1 MAPDAAADPS
11 QPPATHRIAAQ
22 RSAWHQS
29 NQIKSNES
37 QSAHCMLSL
46 THNTVCE

>member
-11 QPPATHRIAAQ
+11 ESTATQRIAAH
-22 RSAWHQS
+22 RI
-29 NQIKSNES
+29 NQTKSNES

-46 THNTVCE
+46 TLTHNTVCE

>member
-11 QPPATHRIAAQ
+11 KPPATQPIAAQ
-22 RSAWHQS
+22 RI

-37 QSAHCMLSL
+37 QSAHCILL
-46 THNTVCE
+46 LAHNTVRE

>member
-11 QPPATHRIAAQ
+11 EPPATQ
-22 RSAWHQS
+22 RGASHS
-29 NQIKSNES
+29 INQVKSNES
-37 QSAHCMLSL
+37 QSAHSMLSL